1 MEGNQD
7 FYEALQN
14 ANSKESFKHAADIGI
29 QLLMSNL
36 RLNLFGTFS
45 VSNLTYEIVNALE
58 KSLEYHEY
66 LYELLSEPS
75 KGEVPFS
82 MANFIRIAANYFFKT
97 ERNPEKALLLYD
109 CAIKVGQKEKNT
121 MPLLSFII
129 SDKASF
135 LITES
140 RYEEAL
146 ECSNTALELYE
157 HFDQQVKSHLSIMLV
172 VRGHAKKEL
181 TRYADAKADYKA
193 AFDLLNL
200 KDFSS
205 REREALINI
214 ICNLGTLQIELGEYD
229 NAMENYV
236 KASQLSQN
244 EEIPRER
251 RLRINRL
258 IAYCYTYMG
267 NYKKAAEMFEIM
279 PDFQDEILTFKD
291 KAVLLHNYGKL
302 LIFQERYD
310 LAMEKLV
317 EAKKLVQDCIEIV
330 PIWHSIAEI
339 LCKTSKFDEALKEIE
354 NVRKINTPNFKYKVN
369 TDLIY
374 GIILSCEEK
383 SSQKG
388 VEIIQDVIKTAESC
402 YGQES
407 AAMAKFHKELG
418 DVYFRL
424 ENFPQALESYQ
435 KALNVIYPKHV
446 NRRLLL
452 EKICILEF

>member
-97 ERNPEKALLLYD
+97 ERNP
-109 CAIKVGQKEKNT
+109 
-121 MPLLSFII
+121 
-129 SDKASF
+129 DKASF

-339 LCKTSKFDEALKEIE
+339 LCKTSKF
-354 NVRKINTPNFKYKVN
+354 R
-369 TDLIY
+369 
-374 GIILSCEEK
+374 S
-383 SSQKG
+383 
-388 VEIIQDVIKTAESC
+388 
-402 YGQES
+402 
-407 AAMAKFHKELG
+407 
-418 DVYFRL
+418 
-424 ENFPQALESYQ
+424 
-435 KALNVIYPKHV
+435 
-446 NRRLLL
+446 
-452 EKICILEF
+452 